1 MVYGMDSK
9 QQEVYDEC
17 GFSLVE
23 NVIEGYNGTMFAYGQ
38 TGCGKTHTMMG
49 PSNPKGP
56 EFVAEEDRGIIPK
69 VIRHIFNFIDGADKD
84 TKFLVRCSYLE
95 IYNEK
100 VLDLLNLS
108 KEQEG
113 LQIKEDPTKGP
124 YVKDLTTVITKTVN
138 LIQSTW
144 LVVNAKAKPRPL
156 VLDLMRQKL
165 LMSVFQLLVM
175 LLKHQLMALHS
186 TSLTEILN

>member
-1 MVYGMDSK
+1 
-9 QQEVYDEC
+9 
-17 GFSLVE
+17 
-23 NVIEGYNGTMFAYGQ
+23 MFAYGQ

-124 YVKDLTTVITKTVN
+124 YVKDLTTVITKTVAETEKALFAGLKGRKVGATAMNADSSRSHSMFTIYIETASDDPISGKQKIKAGKLN
-138 LIQSTW
+138 L
-144 LVVNAKAKPRPL
+144 V
-156 VLDLMRQKL
+156 DLAGSER
-165 LMSVFQLLVM
+165 
-175 LLKHQLMALHS
+175 
-186 TSLTEILN
+186 

>member
-1 MVYGMDSK
+1 
-9 QQEVYDEC
+9 
-17 GFSLVE
+17 
-23 NVIEGYNGTMFAYGQ
+23 
-38 TGCGKTHTMMG
+38 MG
-49 PSNPKGP
+49 PSHPKGP

-113 LQIKEDPTKGP
+113 LQIKEDPNKGP
-124 YVKDLTTVITKTVN
+124 YVKDLTTVITKNVAETEKALFAGLKGRKVGATAMNADSSRSHSMFTLYIETASDDPVSGKQKIKAGKLN
-138 LIQSTW
+138 L
-144 LVVNAKAKPRPL
+144 V
-156 VLDLMRQKL
+156 DLAGSER
-165 LMSVFQLLVM
+165 
-175 LLKHQLMALHS
+175 
-186 TSLTEILN
+186 